1 MLIVGLTGGVA
12 SGKTA
17 VSQVLK
23 EEGAYII
30 DADQIARELVQS
42 HKPAWN
48 ELIRAFGQEI
58 LQEDGSIHRKK
69 LADKVFADPK
79 QRKLLNQILHPRI
92 KEEMDRRTKEIGQ
105 RDPEAIVV
113 IDAPLIVELGDHRE
127 MDKLIVVT
135 TTQTQQIER
144 LKDRDGT
151 SPKEALRIVSSQMPM
166 EEKLKFADYVIQ
178 NEGSL
183 EETKKRA
190 KEIFKDLKRVALHTK
205 KDTKRLVPC
214 A

>member
-30 DADQIARELVQS
+30 DADQIARELVQP

-48 ELIRAFGQEI
+48 ELIRAFGKEI
-58 LQEDGSIHRKK
+58 LQEDGFIYRKK

-79 QRKLLNQILHPRI
+79 KRKLLNQILHPRI

-105 RDPEAIVV
+105 KDPEAIVV

-127 MDKLIVVT
+127 MDKLIVVAS
-135 TTQTQQIER
+135 TQTQQIER
-144 LKDRDGT
+144 LKERDGIG
-151 SPKEALRIVSSQMPM
+151 PEEALRILSSQMPV
-166 EEKLKFADYVIQ
+166 EEKVNLADFVIR

-190 KEIFKDLKRVALHTK
+190 KEVFKELRKVVLQTK
-205 KDTKRLVPC
+205 KRG
-214 A
+214 

>member
-17 VSQVLK
+17 VSQFLK

-30 DADQIARELVQS
+30 DADQIARELVQPHQPVWS
-42 HKPAWN
+42 
-48 ELIRAFGQEI
+48 ELIKAFGKEI

-92 KEEMDRRTKEIGQ
+92 KEEMDRRIKEV
-105 RDPEAIVV
+105 RRKDPEAIVV

-135 TTQTQQIER
+135 STQTQQIKR
-144 LKDRDGT
+144 LKERDGI
-151 SPKEALRIVSSQMPM
+151 SPEEVLRILSSQMPV
-166 EEKLKFADYVIQ
+166 EEKVVLADFVIR

-190 KEIFKDLKRVALHTK
+190 KEIFKELKKIGLQTK
-205 KDTKRLVPC
+205 ERR
-214 A
+214 

>member
-30 DADQIARELVQS
+30 DADQIARELVQPQ
-42 HKPAWN
+42 KPAWN
-48 ELIRAFGQEI
+48 ELIKAFGQEI
-58 LQEDGSIHRKK
+58 LQEDGSIQRKK
-69 LADKVFADPK
+69 LADKVFVDPK

-92 KEEMDRRTKEIGQ
+92 KEEMDRRTKEIGEK
-105 RDPEAIVV
+105 DPQAIVV

-135 TTQTQQIER
+135 STQTQQIER
-144 LKDRDGT
+144 LKDRDRT
-151 SPKEALRIVSSQMPM
+151 NTEEALRIVSSQMPL
-166 EEKLKFADYVIQ
+166 EEKLKFADYVIR
-178 NEGSL
+178 NEGSM

-190 KEIFKDLKRVALHTK
+190 KEVYQELKKVALEK
-205 KDTKRLVPC
+205 KRR
-214 A
+214 